1 MNQLKTNKFKGY
13 LKVWAAP
20 ISLLIFLFLFG
31 ALGYRFTEGWDWGDC
46 LWMVLIT
53 ITTIG
58 FGEVEVLSSAGRI
71 ITFLIIGGGLFVV
84 QLTLQ
89 RFIQLSELGY
99 FIKLEELRLRRL
111 IRRMKNH
118 VIICGYGRTGREIAD
133 QLKSEKISTLII
145 ENDSTRKTEAE
156 EKGFN
161 VLLADATM
169 DETLLLAGVKNCR
182 SLVVTLPNDAANL
195 YVVLSAKALNDA
207 CRLIAR
213 AANEEA
219 ASKLKLAG
227 ADAVVS
233 PYVAAGRTMA
243 ASALRPIAVDFIDLL
258 AGSDC
263 EIEEFKLSDDID
275 KIDIYK
281 SQHENVIDFSRRG
294 DALLL
299 ATGSTIPRDLNIEG
313 RNFDGIHFAMEYLT
327 ANTKKILNPDDDLK
341 YISAKNKDVIVIGG
355 GDTGTDCIG
364 TALRQDC
371 KSLVNFELLPQ
382 PPSERTDNNP
392 WPSWPRV
399 LRTEYGHEEA
409 ISKFGSDPRAYKLSS
424 KKFLGDRNNKLKGI
438 ITEQVNLING
448 KITAIPDTQKEWKAD
463 LIFLAMGFLGPEH
476 MLSDYLDINY
486 DERKNYQATY
496 GKYKTNQNKIFAA
509 GDCRRGQSLVVNAIN
524 EGREVAREIDI
535 FLMGQTQLP

>member
-1 MNQLKTNKFKGY
+1 MNLIKTNKFKGY

-20 ISLLIFLFLFG
+20 ISLLILLFLFG
-31 ALGYRFTEGWDWGDC
+31 ALGYRITEGWDWGDC

-118 VIICGYGRTGREIAD
+118 VIICGYGRTGKEIAE

-145 ENDSTRKTEAE
+145 EIDSLRKNEAE
-156 EKGFN
+156 EKGLN

-169 DETLLLAGVKNCR
+169 DDTLLLAGVKNCR
-182 SLVVTLPNDAANL
+182 SLVATLPSDAANL
-195 YVVLSAKALNDA
+195 YVVLSAKALNDS

-219 ASKLKLAG
+219 ANKLKLAG

-263 EIEEFKLSDDID
+263 EIEEFKLTNDLD
-275 KIDIYK
+275 KISNFK
-281 SQHENVIDFSRRG
+281 RQTENVFDFSKTG
-294 DALLL
+294 EALLL
-299 ATGSTIPRDLNIEG
+299 ATKVSGQLMG
-313 RNFDGIHFAMEYLT
+313 
-327 ANTKKILNPDDDLK
+327 NP
-341 YISAKNKDVIVIGG
+341 KNNV
-355 GDTGTDCIG
+355 
-364 TALRQDC
+364 
-371 KSLVNFELLPQ
+371 S
-382 PPSERTDNNP
+382 
-392 WPSWPRV
+392 
-399 LRTEYGHEEA
+399 
-409 ISKFGSDPRAYKLSS
+409 
-424 KKFLGDRNNKLKGI
+424 
-438 ITEQVNLING
+438 ITPGMI
-448 KITAIPDTQKEWKAD
+448 
-463 LIFLAMGFLGPEH
+463 LIFLGSQEQLNRIRVH
-476 MLSDYLDINY
+476 MKEVLV
-486 DERKNYQATY
+486 
-496 GKYKTNQNKIFAA
+496 KT
-509 GDCRRGQSLVVNAIN
+509 
-524 EGREVAREIDI
+524 
-535 FLMGQTQLP
+535 T

>member
-1 MNQLKTNKFKGY
+1 MIQIKTNKFKGY

-31 ALGYRFTEGWDWGDC
+31 AIGYRITEGWDWGDC

-118 VIICGYGRTGREIAD
+118 VIICGYGRTGKEIAD

-145 ENDSTRKTEAE
+145 EIDSSRKTEAE
-156 EKGFN
+156 EKGYN

-169 DETLLLAGVKNCR
+169 DETLLLAGIKNCR
-182 SLVVTLPNDAANL
+182 SLVVSLPSDASNL
-195 YVVLSAKALNDA
+195 YVVLSAKALNDT

-219 ASKLKLAG
+219 ANKLKLAG

-263 EIEEFKLSDDID
+263 EIEEFKLTENID
-275 KIDIYK
+275 KIENFK
-281 SQHENVIDFSRRG
+281 SHKEYVFDYAKRG
-294 DALLL
+294 EALLL
-299 ATGSTIPRDLNIEG
+299 ATKVSGQLMG
-313 RNFDGIHFAMEYLT
+313 
-327 ANTKKILNPDDDLK
+327 NPKDNVS
-341 YISAKNKDVIVIGG
+341 ISPGMI
-355 GDTGTDCIG
+355 
-364 TALRQDC
+364 
-371 KSLVNFELLPQ
+371 
-382 PPSERTDNNP
+382 
-392 WPSWPRV
+392 
-399 LRTEYGHEEA
+399 
-409 ISKFGSDPRAYKLSS
+409 
-424 KKFLGDRNNKLKGI
+424 
-438 ITEQVNLING
+438 
-448 KITAIPDTQKEWKAD
+448 
-463 LIFLAMGFLGPEH
+463 LIFLGSQEQLNRIRVHLKEV
-476 MLSDYLDINY
+476 LI
-486 DERKNYQATY
+486 
-496 GKYKTNQNKIFAA
+496 KTH
-509 GDCRRGQSLVVNAIN
+509 
-524 EGREVAREIDI
+524 
-535 FLMGQTQLP
+535 T

>member
-1 MNQLKTNKFKGY
+1 MNLIKTNKFRGY

-58 FGEVEVLSSAGRI
+58 FGEVEVLRSAGRV

-89 RFIQLSELGY
+89 RFIQFSELGY

-118 VIICGYGRTGREIAD
+118 VIICGYGRTGKEIAD
-133 QLKSEKISTLII
+133 QLYSEKISTLII
-145 ENDSTRKTEAE
+145 ENDPTRKTEAE

-169 DETLLLAGVKNCR
+169 DETLLLAGVNNCR

-195 YVVLSAKALNDA
+195 YVVLSAKALNDS

-263 EIEEFKLSDDID
+263 EIEEFKLTEDID
-275 KIDIYK
+275 TIETFR
-281 SQHENVIDFSRRG
+281 SQNEYVFEISKRG
-294 DALLL
+294 EALLL
-299 ATGSTIPRDLNIEG
+299 ATKVSGQLIGNPRN
-313 RNFDGIHFAMEYLT
+313 
-327 ANTKKILNPDDDLK
+327 KVS
-341 YISAKNKDVIVIGG
+341 ISPGMI
-355 GDTGTDCIG
+355 
-364 TALRQDC
+364 
-371 KSLVNFELLPQ
+371 
-382 PPSERTDNNP
+382 
-392 WPSWPRV
+392 
-399 LRTEYGHEEA
+399 
-409 ISKFGSDPRAYKLSS
+409 
-424 KKFLGDRNNKLKGI
+424 
-438 ITEQVNLING
+438 
-448 KITAIPDTQKEWKAD
+448 
-463 LIFLAMGFLGPEH
+463 LIFLGSQE
-476 MLSDYLDINY
+476 
-486 DERKNYQATY
+486 
-496 GKYKTNQNKIFAA
+496 
-509 GDCRRGQSLVVNAIN
+509 
-524 EGREVAREIDI
+524 
-535 FLMGQTQLP
+535 QLNRIRVHLK

>member
-1 MNQLKTNKFKGY
+1 MNLIKTNKFRGY

-89 RFIQLSELGY
+89 RFLQLSEQGY
-99 FIKLEELRLRRL
+99 FIKLEELRLKRL

-118 VIICGYGRTGREIAD
+118 VIICGYGRTGKEIAD
-133 QLKSEKISTLII
+133 QLNSENIPIIII
-145 ENDSTRKTEAE
+145 EIDTSKKVEAE

-161 VLLADATM
+161 VLIADATM

-182 SLVVTLPNDAANL
+182 SLVVTLPSDAANL
-195 YVVLSAKALNDA
+195 YVVLSAKALNET

-219 ASKLKLAG
+219 GNKLKLAG

-233 PYVAAGRTMA
+233 PYVAAGRTIA

-263 EIEEFKLSDDID
+263 EIEEFKITESLS
-275 KIDIYK
+275 KIEIFK
-281 SQHENVIDFSRRG
+281 NNTEKFVDFLKLG
-294 DALLL
+294 GATLL
-299 ATGSTIPRDLNIEG
+299 ATKVSGK
-313 RNFDGIHFAMEYLT
+313 LT
-327 ANTKKILNPDDDLK
+327 GNP
-341 YISAKNKDVIVIGG
+341 
-355 GDTGTDCIG
+355 
-364 TALRQDC
+364 
-371 KSLVNFELLPQ
+371 
-382 PPSERTDNNP
+382 
-392 WPSWPRV
+392 
-399 LRTEYGHEEA
+399 
-409 ISKFGSDPRAYKLSS
+409 
-424 KKFLGDRNNKLKGI
+424 KGKVS
-438 ITEQVNLING
+438 ITPGMI
-448 KITAIPDTQKEWKAD
+448 
-463 LIFLAMGFLGPEH
+463 LIFLGSQEQ
-476 MLSDYLDINY
+476 LSRIRFDLKEILD
-486 DERKNYQATY
+486 
-496 GKYKTNQNKIFAA
+496 KT
-509 GDCRRGQSLVVNAIN
+509 
-524 EGREVAREIDI
+524 
-535 FLMGQTQLP
+535 T